1 MKKRFLPFTY
11 VCVFFLI
18 IGCLVLCFFASV
30 ESFKD
35 GEEDIW
41 SAYGVKF
48 LNCEYI
54 SYENIDEDVVIRL
67 TNTPLLKETCIQLGM
82 EKSVARL
89 YAFSDCFS
97 VQQYRKDAE
106 GNISL
111 YTVNNVP
118 CAGIDSEFYSP
129 LLSGEGFKR
138 GYRLYTDFGTYE
150 IS

>member
-1 MKKRFLPFTY
+1 MRKNFHHSSMSA
-11 VCVFFLI
+11 FFLI
-18 IGCLVLCFFASV
+18 IGCLVLCFSANI
-30 ESFKD
+30 ESFRER
-35 GEEDIW
+35 EEDIW
-41 SAYGVKF
+41 TAYGVRF
-48 LNCEYI
+48 LNCEYV
-54 SYENIDEDVVIRL
+54 SYENINEDVIIRL
-67 TNTPLLKETCIQLGM
+67 INTPLLKETYIQLGM

-97 VQQYRKDAE
+97 VQQYRKDAK

-111 YTVNNVP
+111 YKVNDVP
-118 CAGIDSEFYSP
+118 CADIDSEFYSP